1 MYFSK
6 IFGCSYF
13 SVEVVYHKPWLTT
26 RADNCLELG
35 LIYAFYGSFVFIL
48 NGSSKIVI
56 TGTSTVKGGHTEHAR
71 PVWAGLI

>member
-6 IFGCSYF
+6 IFVCSHF
-13 SVEVVYHKPWLTT
+13 SVTAVYHETLLTT
-26 RADNCLELG
+26 GADNCLEPG
-35 LIYAFYGSFVFIL
+35 LIYVLYDSWVFIL

-56 TGTSTVKGGHTEHAR
+56 TGTSTVKGGHTKHAR